1 MDDLLVADAIAP
13 VGPRNIDLATMSL
26 AECPDHTT
34 AIQAGIMHGL
44 APSDALKS
52 SFGKWLSENHDAVQ
66 TFGLANFYDGP
77 HAGRAFVNYSR
88 LTQLLAVMVADQ
100 SRQIAALQSEAAR
113 VRALLP
119 YLPPTTE

>member
-1 MDDLLVADAIAP
+1 MADALAP
-13 VGPRNIDLATMSL
+13 ARPRNIDLATMSL
-26 AECPDHTT
+26 AECPDHMT

-44 APSDALKS
+44 AAPEALKS
-52 SFGKWLSENHDAVQ
+52 SFGKWLSENADAVQ
-66 TFGLANFYDGP
+66 QFGLANFYDGP
-77 HAGRAFVNYSR
+77 HADRAFVNYTR

-119 YLPPTTE
+119 YLPPSTE